1 MSPKNSVRI
10 ISVSSTLHARAFPH
24 GLLLAEAKTDMA
36 AHPAATRYG
45 HSKLANVLFAK
56 ALARRYPEITSVALH
71 PGFVDTEMNRGK
83 AGGAKWFSL
92 LIRNIVGWVGV
103 SVEEGAK
110 TQLWCAAAKEVRSG
124 EYYEPTGVVKQGS
137 KWARDEGLREELWE
151 WTERELKA
159 NGGPGWPKGE

>member
-1 MSPKNSVRI
+1 
-10 ISVSSTLHARAFPH
+10 
-24 GLLLAEAKTDMA
+24 
-36 AHPAATRYG
+36 
-45 HSKLANVLFAK
+45 
-56 ALARRYPEITSVALH
+56 
-71 PGFVDTEMNRGK
+71 MNRGK